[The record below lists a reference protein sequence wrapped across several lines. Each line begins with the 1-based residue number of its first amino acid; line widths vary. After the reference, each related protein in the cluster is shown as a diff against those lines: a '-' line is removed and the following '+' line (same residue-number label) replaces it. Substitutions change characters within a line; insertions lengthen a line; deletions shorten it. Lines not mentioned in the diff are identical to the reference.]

1 MKDKEMIEEMA
12 KVIKSANEI
21 NCIRTCDN
29 CNYYNDDSKC
39 ISFGQAIAL
48 YEQGYRKLPKDSVV
62 LSRERYEYL
71 TICLEKFEEIMNDI
85 KKQERK
91 ETAEKILKWV
101 KEHYDGVGW
110 KLVETYFKEQFNV
123 EIVEKNIDNES
134 FDCGY
139 HEYAKEKHDKRV
151 ADTPNR
157 IEFAKKQFE
166 ANNIDFTLKNEAS
179 GHFHCWRKSD
189 NKLFQFYAGT
199 GKITGVANKRGI
211 HALIE
216 ILTK

>member
-1 MKDKEMIEEMA
+1 MKDKEKQFKERCEMIVSSCDLREEHRI
-12 KVIKSANEI
+12 VRCEPG
-21 NCIRTCDN
+21 NCETC
-29 CNYYNDDSKC
+29 
-39 ISFGQAIAL
+39 
-48 YEQGYRKLPKDSVV
+48 
-62 LSRERYEYL
+62 ERVFNW
-71 TICLEKFEEIMNDI
+71 TK
-85 KKQERK
+85 RVSK
-91 ETAEKILKWV
+91 ETAEKILKWL

-123 EIVEKNIDNES
+123 EIIDKNIDNES

-157 IEFAKKQFE
+157 IEFAIKQFE